1 MRALSLSLT
10 AQACL
15 CPDSHGDYFCS
26 PFPILLSFYSQAPG
40 LLISAWLANAHPPQ
54 LCPDHSAP
62 SMFEPVHG
70 SAFDIMGKGIA
81 NPIGTIW
88 SAAMM
93 LDWLGEKAA
102 SKRLDGA
109 FRKAIQEGKTSGDLG
124 GQLDTDGVARAV
136 MERL

>member
-1 MRALSLSLT
+1 MPCITDLQPL
-10 AQACL
+10 
-15 CPDSHGDYFCS
+15 
-26 PFPILLSFYSQAPG
+26 YSVTLDPRDVADP
-40 LLISAWLANAHPPQ
+40 LVTLAG
-54 LCPDHSAP
+54 SAP
-62 SMFEPVHG
+62 
-70 SAFDIMGKGIA
+70 DITGQGIA